1 MQEAAPCWVPSP
13 VPTNLPCLAV
23 SRSWAQVAG
32 RRTWHPLGW
41 EPQLGPS
48 PGPGF
53 KVLLSAAL
61 PAPAG
66 PKRELGQ
73 GLGCL
78 GPSWSQQPQLAGG
91 WAGVTQHGKGTAPRH
106 AVPPLQRR
114 PRPAPLADTIS
125 SSKRSKQDRQK
136 ATATKLAVNFPCAL
150 HCPFFRA
157 RSFLQL
163 E

>member
-1 MQEAAPCWVPSP
+1 MQEAAPRRVPSP
-13 VPTNLPCLAV
+13 VPTNLPCLAASW
-23 SRSWAQVAG
+23 SRAQVAG
-32 RRTWHPLGW
+32 QRTWHPLGR

-53 KVLLSAAL
+53 KVWLSAAL

-91 WAGVTQHGKGTAPRH
+91 WASVTQHGMGTAPRH

-150 HCPFFRA
+150 CCPFFRA

-163 E
+163 G